1 MMKKFWRQRVGT
13 VAEQY
18 QWHHNATELHTEL
31 HLKMVKGI
39 NFVMYV

>member
-1 MMKKFWRQRVGT
+1 MMKKFWRHRVGT

-18 QWHHNATELHTEL
+18 QWHHNATELH
-31 HLKMVKGI
+31 LKMVKGI